1 MLLRTVHGLS
11 ADDFRCQK
19 RRQYLDWVGAGGDNL
34 HALRDDGCRQDGSG
48 RGPVTSCVV
57 CLRRCLRMVEHMLV
71 KACGRVTAYSV
82 DFSTVGVT
90 R

>member
-1 MLLRTVHGLS
+1 MHGLLP
-11 ADDFRCQK
+11 DTFQCQK
-19 RRQYLDWVGAGGDNL
+19 KRQYLDWVGASSDNL

-48 RGPVTSCVV
+48 RGAVTSCVV

-71 KACGRVTAYSV
+71 KACGRATGYSADV
-82 DFSTVGVT
+82 STVGVT